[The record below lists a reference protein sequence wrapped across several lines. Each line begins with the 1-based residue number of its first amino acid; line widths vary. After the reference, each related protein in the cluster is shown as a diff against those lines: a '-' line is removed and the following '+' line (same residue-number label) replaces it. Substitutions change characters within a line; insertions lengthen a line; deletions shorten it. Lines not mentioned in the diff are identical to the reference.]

1 MYNQDEKLKEIVNSD
16 RLDSTLSMNILIN
29 AAKSNWNNFN
39 DVDRFLISKA
49 LQTIQHHAQN
59 KEDFI
64 VKFRKD

>member
-16 RLDSTLSMNILIN
+16 RLDSTLTMNILIN

-49 LQTIQHHAQN
+49 LQTIKYYADN
-59 KEDFI
+59 KEDI
-64 VKFRKD
+64 VIKFKK